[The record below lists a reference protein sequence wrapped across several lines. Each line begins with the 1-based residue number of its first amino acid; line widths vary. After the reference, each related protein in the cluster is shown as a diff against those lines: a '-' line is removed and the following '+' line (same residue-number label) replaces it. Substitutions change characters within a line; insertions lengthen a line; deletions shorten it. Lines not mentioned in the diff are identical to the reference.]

1 VNTFLHLN
9 GIHST
14 KMWTHSNIWMKY
26 DPPKCEHIDSYIW
39 MEYIPPKCEHILTFE
54 WNTIQQNVD
63 TFQHLN
69 GIWSSKIWTHS
80 NILSTFATNCNQ
92 NVAMELFH
100 VHFISVIHMQKN
112 TTNDKHTSSWKQN
125 DYIT

>member
-1 VNTFLHLN
+1 
-9 GIHST
+9 
-14 KMWTHSNIWMKY
+14 
-26 DPPKCEHIDSYIW
+26 
-39 MEYIPPKCEHILTFE
+39 MEYDPPKCEHILTFE

-69 GIWSSKIWTHS
+69 GIRSSKIWTHS

-100 VHFISVIHMQKN
+100 VHFISVIPYAEKYN
-112 TTNDKHTSSWKQN
+112 KW
-125 DYIT
+125 